1 MIARAWLFLGSCLM
15 AVAAS
20 SAPVPRIA
28 IIIDDLGYHLE
39 VGRRAINLPGP
50 VACAIL
56 PSTPRAASLAEAAFV
71 SGKDVLL
78 HLPLEPVSK
87 EDQSEDPGGILL
99 DMSRRQFATMFSAD
113 LESVPHAIGVNS
125 HRGSMLTRHPGHM
138 GWLMEELRT
147 HGDLIFVDSYTT
159 PKSVAMQLAQ
169 ESGVPAVRR
178 DVFLDPD
185 RSPETTAR
193 EFARLKELARK
204 NGTAVGIGHPYSSTL
219 ALLEREIPRLS
230 SEGIELVSISELV
243 LLQYDDMTGVVAQKK
258 EETR

>member
-20 SAPVPRIA
+20 SAPAPRIA

-39 VGRRAINLPGP
+39 AGHRAINLPGP

-56 PSTPRAASLAEAAFV
+56 PSTPRATSLAKAAFV

-87 EDQSEDPGGILL
+87 EDQSDPGGILL
-99 DMSRRQFATMFSAD
+99 DMSRGQLATIFSAD

-138 GWLMEELRT
+138 GWLMEELRR

-185 RSPETTAR
+185 RSPETAAR
-193 EFARLKELARK
+193 EFARLKKLARK
-204 NGTAVGIGHPYSSTL
+204 NGTAVGIGHPYASTL
-219 ALLEREIPRLS
+219 ALLEREIPLLS

-243 LLQYDDMTGVVAQKK
+243 SLRRNDMIGVVAHNK